1 MAENEKNLPPRIY
14 HIKDPD
20 QIFNLWKDMVGQ
32 VTDLERLASINF
44 QNLVDPDTAPS
55 DFIELMLRHLG
66 NPFYN
71 VNLTLIQKRKLAKF
85 LVPIYRQKG
94 TAAGIINT
102 VRFLTGIELTI
113 EDPHGDPVPGVG
125 WEVGLSYVGVDT
137 YAGGDSTKCNL
148 LSWSENFD
156 NPVWQLDGALVF
168 PDSTPGPSPFGGL
181 ADEIGMH
188 PSNYTDIAQYFNPL
202 MIPGETFTGS
212 VWLKASEPTVV
223 ALVLGDSISGSYD
236 VEGKAITTSWQR
248 FLIQHVSPPTPGPLE
263 FHIANLYGVPGN
275 LWAWGAQV
283 VRGDHPEPYV
293 KTTNDGA
300 DCSHPGPW
308 IYHFIIRSPVALTAE
323 LESIVRMVADF
334 IKPAHTHYTLFDAND
349 PGAID
354 HWEVGLS
361 EVGVQTFVHS

>member
-1 MAENEKNLPPRIY
+1 
-14 HIKDPD
+14 
-20 QIFNLWKDMVGQ
+20 MVGMVMDQ
-32 VTDLERLASINF
+32 ERVFATNF

-71 VNLTLIQKRKLAKF
+71 VNLTLVQKRKLAKF
-85 LVPIYRQKG
+85 LIPIYRQKG

-113 EDPHGDPVPGVG
+113 EDPHGDPIPGVG

-156 NPVWQLDGALVF
+156 NPVWTLDGALVN
-168 PDSTPGPSPFGGL
+168 PDDTPGPSPFGGL
-181 ADEIGMH
+181 ADELLMH
-188 PSNYTDIAQYFNPL
+188 PSNFTDIFQSVYPSVVA
-202 MIPGETFTGS
+202 GETFTGS
-212 VWLKASEPTVV
+212 VWLKASNDPTYVG
-223 ALVLGDSISGSYD
+223 LVLGDALTQDFDIQA
-236 VEGKAITTSWQR
+236 VKVTPTWQR
-248 FLIQHVSPPTPGPLE
+248 FTVQHVSPPTTSPIE
-263 FHIANLYGVPGN
+263 FHIANIYGVPDK
-275 LWAWGAQV
+275 LWAWGAQLI
-283 VRGDHPEPYV
+283 RGDHVEPYI

-308 IYHFIIRSPVALTAE
+308 IYHFIIRSPVALDAE

-349 PGAID
+349 PGAIS

-361 EVGVQTFVHS
+361 EVGLQTFVHS